1 MHCAFC
7 LKNSLLEL
15 RLRLAI
21 SDLIGAMLSSDLQG
35 KLRHNSFVNIMDGAL
50 FGFGVMGLASYV
62 TIIPLFLSYLTES
75 TALIGF
81 VAALFHIGW
90 QVPQLLTS
98 GYVAGLTRFKPTVLV
113 TTLFERVPFFGL
125 ALVALALPAI
135 GADAALLLT
144 LVLLG
149 IQSLGGG
156 FTGTAWQSMISK
168 IMPAH
173 YLGTFFGIQSA
184 AVNLFGA
191 GGALLASVILER
203 LAYPESFAWLFAI
216 AGISMMA
223 SYVFLALTFEP
234 KSAKRDVVE
243 GLRWRAF
250 GSKLRRILRADR
262 NFRWFLVARGLTSLS
277 LTAISFY
284 TIFGIRRFDLSPEFV
299 GGLTSVLLLMNML
312 TSSVIGWI
320 GERWGL
326 RRVLILANFLTVL
339 AIAIALAAEDP
350 RWFYLVF
357 ALTGMVNSTQW
368 STIMTITVQFC
379 SVADRPFYIGMAN
392 SLIAPVTVF
401 APIIGGWLVDA
412 VSFELSFGI
421 FALAG
426 LLSVLV
432 FVVPMHDP
440 SNGLAV

>member
-1 MHCAFC
+1 
-7 LKNSLLEL
+7 
-15 RLRLAI
+15 
-21 SDLIGAMLSSDLQG
+21 MLSSELQS
-35 KLRHNSFVNIMDGAL
+35 KLRHNTFVNIMDGAL

-81 VAALFHIGW
+81 AAALFHIGW

-98 GYVAGLTRFKPTVLV
+98 GYVAGLSRYKPTVLAM
-113 TTLFERVPFFGL
+113 TLFERLPFFGL
-125 ALVALALPAI
+125 AIVALALPLI
-135 GADAALLLT
+135 GSDAALILT
-144 LVLLG
+144 LILLG
-149 IQSLGGG
+149 VQSLGGG

-173 YLGTFFGIQSA
+173 ILGSFFGIQSA

-191 GGALLASVILER
+191 GGALLASIILER
-203 LAYPESFAWLFAI
+203 LAYPGSFVLLFAVAGVSLMISFLFI
-216 AGISMMA
+216 AQ
-223 SYVFLALTFEP
+223 TFEP
-234 KSAKRDVVE
+234 KSAPRDVVD
-243 GLRWRAF
+243 GLGWRGF
-250 GSKLRRILRADR
+250 GERLRGILRADR
-262 NFRWFLVARGLTSLS
+262 NFRWFLAARSLTSLS

-284 TIFGIRRFDLSPEFV
+284 TIFGIRRFDMSPELV
-299 GGLTSVLLLMNML
+299 GSLTSVLLLSNML
-312 TSSVIGWI
+312 TSAVIGWV

-326 RRVLILANFLTVL
+326 RRVLILANVLTVL
-339 AIAIALAAEDP
+339 AIATALTAEDA

-357 ALTGMVNSTQW
+357 ALTGMVNASQW

-379 SVADRPFYIGMAN
+379 SVAERPFYIGMAN

-412 VSFELSFGI
+412 ASFELSFGI

-426 LLSVLV
+426 LLSILV
-432 FVVPMHDP
+432 FLGPMQDP
-440 SNGLAV
+440 QKAKIVAADD

>member
-1 MHCAFC
+1 
-7 LKNSLLEL
+7 
-15 RLRLAI
+15 
-21 SDLIGAMLSSDLQG
+21 MLSNELQS
-35 KLRHNSFVNIMDGAL
+35 KLRHNAFVNIMDGAL

-81 VAALFHIGW
+81 AAALFHIGW

-98 GYVAGLTRFKPTVLV
+98 GYVAGLSRYKPTVLAM
-113 TTLFERVPFFGL
+113 TLVERLPFFGL
-125 ALVALALPAI
+125 AIVALALPAI
-135 GADAALLLT
+135 GSDAALLLT
-144 LVLLG
+144 LILLG

-173 YLGTFFGIQSA
+173 ILGSFFGIQSA

-203 LAYPESFAWLFAI
+203 LAYPGSFVLLFAV
-216 AGISMMA
+216 AGLSLMISFL
-223 SYVFLALTFEP
+223 FLALTFEP
-234 KSAKRDVVE
+234 KSAPRDVVE
-243 GLRWRAF
+243 GLGWRGF
-250 GSKLRRILRADR
+250 GSRLKAILRADI
-262 NFRWFLVARGLTSLS
+262 NFRWFLLARSLTSLS

-299 GGLTSVLLLMNML
+299 GGMTSILLLSNML
-312 TSSVIGWI
+312 TSAVIGWV

-326 RRVLILANFLTVL
+326 RRVLILANVLTVL
-339 AIAIALAAEDP
+339 AIVIALTAEDP

-357 ALTGMVNSTQW
+357 ALTGMVNASQW

-379 SVADRPFYIGMAN
+379 SVAERPFYIGMAN

-426 LLSVLV
+426 LLSILV
-432 FVVPMHDP
+432 FLGPMQDP
-440 SNGLAV
+440 QNVAIGADED

>member
-1 MHCAFC
+1 
-7 LKNSLLEL
+7 
-15 RLRLAI
+15 
-21 SDLIGAMLSSDLQG
+21 MLSNELQG

-50 FGFGVMGLASYV
+50 FGFGVVGLASYV

-81 VAALFHIGW
+81 AAALFHIGW

-98 GYVAGLTRFKPTVLV
+98 GYVAGLSRYKPTVLAM
-113 TTLFERVPFFGL
+113 TLIERLPFFGL

-144 LVLLG
+144 LILLS

-156 FTGTAWQSMISK
+156 FTATAWQSMISK

-173 YLGTFFGIQSA
+173 FLGSFFGIQSA

-203 LAYPESFAWLFAI
+203 LARPGSFVLLFAV
-216 AGISMMA
+216 AGLSLMISF
-223 SYVFLALTFEP
+223 VFLALTYEP
-234 KSAKRDVVE
+234 KSAPRDVVE
-243 GLRWRAF
+243 GLGWRAF
-250 GSKLRRILRADR
+250 ASRLRGILRADR
-262 NFRWFLVARGLTSLS
+262 NFRWFLLARGLTSLS
-277 LTAISFY
+277 LTAVSFY
-284 TIFGIRRFDLSPEFV
+284 TIFGIRRFELSPEFV
-299 GGLTSVLLLMNML
+299 GGLTSVLLLSNMF
-312 TSSVIGWI
+312 TSSVIGWA

-326 RRVLILANFLTVL
+326 RRVLILANILTVL
-339 AIAIALAAEDP
+339 AIAIALTAEDA

-357 ALTGMVNSTQW
+357 ALTGMVNSSQW
-368 STIMTITVQFC
+368 STIMTITVKFC

-401 APIIGGWLVDA
+401 APIVGGWLVDA

-426 LLSVLV
+426 LLSILV
-432 FVVPMHDP
+432 FVFPMQEPHGA
-440 SNGLAV
+440 SMVAVAD

>member
-1 MHCAFC
+1 
-7 LKNSLLEL
+7 
-15 RLRLAI
+15 
-21 SDLIGAMLSSDLQG
+21 MLSSELQG
-35 KLRHNSFVNIMDGAL
+35 KLRHNAFVNIMDGAL

-62 TIIPLFLSYLTES
+62 TIVPLFLSYLTES

-81 VAALFHIGW
+81 AAALFHIGW
-90 QVPQLLTS
+90 QAPQLLTS
-98 GYVAGLTRFKPTVLV
+98 GYVAGLSRYKPTVLAM
-113 TTLFERVPFFGL
+113 TLIERAPFFGL
-125 ALVALALPAI
+125 AIVALALPTI
-135 GADAALLLT
+135 GADAALVLT
-144 LVLLG
+144 FILLG

-173 YLGTFFGIQSA
+173 FLGSFFGIQSA

-191 GGALLASVILER
+191 GGALLASIILER
-203 LAYPESFAWLFAI
+203 LAYPQSFVWLFAI
-216 AGISMMA
+216 AGLSLMISF
-223 SYVFLALTFEP
+223 VFLAQTFEP
-234 KSAKRDVVE
+234 KSAPRDVVP
-243 GLRWRAF
+243 GMGPRAF
-250 GSKLRRILRADR
+250 GRRLRRILRADH
-262 NFRWFLVARGLTSLS
+262 NFRWFLLARSLTSLS

-299 GGLTSVLLLMNML
+299 GGLTSALLISNML
-312 TSSVIGWI
+312 TSAVIGWV
-320 GERWGL
+320 GERFGL
-326 RRVLILANFLTVL
+326 RRVLIAANILTVL
-339 AIAIALAAEDP
+339 AIAIALTAEDA

-379 SVADRPFYIGMAN
+379 SVAERPFYIGMAN

-412 VSFELSFGI
+412 ASFELSFGI

-426 LLSVLV
+426 LLSILV
-432 FVVPMHDP
+432 FLGPMQDP
-440 SNGLAV
+440 RSAPIAETED

>member
-1 MHCAFC
+1 
-7 LKNSLLEL
+7 
-15 RLRLAI
+15 
-21 SDLIGAMLSSDLQG
+21 MLSSELQG
-35 KLRHNSFVNIMDGAL
+35 KLRHNAFVNIMDGAL
-50 FGFGVMGLASYV
+50 FGFSVSGLASYV

-81 VAALFHIGW
+81 AAALFHIGW
-90 QVPQLLTS
+90 QAPQLLTS
-98 GYVAGLTRFKPTVLV
+98 GYVAGLSRYKPTVL
-113 TTLFERVPFFGL
+113 TMTLIERLPFFGL
-125 ALVALALPAI
+125 ALVALALPVI
-135 GADAALLLT
+135 GTDGALLLT
-144 LVLLG
+144 LILLC

-156 FTGTAWQSMISK
+156 FTGTAWQSLISK

-173 YLGTFFGIQSA
+173 YLGTFFGIQSV

-203 LAYPESFAWLFAI
+203 LSYPESFAWLFSI
-216 AGISMMA
+216 AGFSMMI
-223 SYVFLALTFEP
+223 SFVFLALTYEP
-234 KSAKRDVVE
+234 KSAPRDVVA
-243 GLRWRAF
+243 GLDWRAF
-250 GSKLRRILRADR
+250 RSRLWRILRVDD
-262 NFRWFLVARGLTSLS
+262 NFRWFLVARSLTSLS

-284 TIFGIRRFDLSPEFV
+284 TIFGIRRFDLSPEFI
-299 GGLTSVLLLMNML
+299 GSLTSVLLLSNML
-312 TSSVIGWI
+312 TSAVIGWI

-326 RRVLILANFLTVL
+326 RRVLIAANILTVL
-339 AIAIALAAEDP
+339 AIAIALTAADA

-368 STIMTITVQFC
+368 TTIMTITVQFC
-379 SVADRPFYIGMAN
+379 TVAERPFYIGMAN

-426 LLSVLV
+426 LLSILV
-432 FVVPMHDP
+432 FLGPMQDP
-440 SNGLAV
+440 RSAPIVEPED